1 MVIGG
6 LWPSSLAVWFG
17 CPETNSCEIDPF
29 QSWDSKGRSLAGLST
44 LLAALSAI
52 CRHGINVAVFTS
64 TVKTIRSIA
73 FILIVLGA
81 INWDLV
87 GLVQIDGLAALLGGP
102 NYALSRIVSL
112 IGVAGLIATAT
123 SLASDGNLSRPNILG
138 QMGRSSGANRGPEP
152 GDGAVIHR
160 SSGEADFCVPG
171 NVLPPA
177 TKTDHDQPYPP
188 EKSHD

>member
-1 MVIGG
+1 M
-6 LWPSSLAVWFG
+6 
-17 CPETNSCEIDPF
+17 
-29 QSWDSKGRSLAGLST
+29 
-44 LLAALSAI
+44 
-52 CRHGINVAVFTS
+52 
-64 TVKTIRSIA
+64 KTIRSIA

-102 NYALSRIVSL
+102 NYALSRIIYSL
-112 IGVAGLIATAT
+112 IGVAGLFAAAT
-123 SLASDGNLSRPNILG
+123 SLVRDGNPSRPNILG

-177 TKTDHDQPYPP
+177 TKTDHDQLYPP
-188 EKSHD
+188 EKSPD

>member
-1 MVIGG
+1 MLRRCCGS
-6 LWPSSLAVWFG
+6 P
-17 CPETNSCEIDPF
+17 
-29 QSWDSKGRSLAGLST
+29 
-44 LLAALSAI
+44 AL
-52 CRHGINVAVFTS
+52 CRHGIIVAHSTA
-64 TVKTIRSIA
+64 TVKTIRAIA
-73 FILIVLGA
+73 FILLILGA
-81 INWDLV
+81 INWGLV
-87 GLVQIDGLAALLGGP
+87 ELVQIDGVAALLAGP
-102 NYALSRIVSL
+102 TSPLSRIVYSL

-188 EKSHD
+188 EKSAD